1 MISVFKI
8 NEICEK
14 ILLCDKNVKIVAISY
29 KTETFFMARHGVLI
43 FETKEEIEKS
53 LANAALRWVSRR
65 SIRTLGT
72 PLYAMAKYQKAKR
85 ITVPLG
91 RYGIVLCTLN
101 RNSDAELTANKI
113 IKIIKKFKD
122 LT

>member
-1 MISVFKI
+1 MVSVFKI

-14 ILLCDKNVKIVAISY
+14 ILLCDENVKIVAISH
-29 KTETFFMARHGVLI
+29 KTETFFMVKHGTRI

-101 RNSDAELTANKI
+101 KNSDVELIANKI
-113 IKIIKKFKD
+113 IKIVRKFKD

>member
-1 MISVFKI
+1 MESIFKI

-14 ILLCDKNVKIVAISY
+14 ILLCDKNVKLVAISH
-29 KTETFFMARHGVLI
+29 KTETFFMARRGTKIL
-43 FETKEEIEKS
+43 ETKEEIEKS

-85 ITVPLG
+85 ITIPLG
-91 RYGIVLCTLN
+91 RYGIVLCTLDK
-101 RNSDAELTANKI
+101 NSDVDLISTKI
-113 IKIIKKFKD
+113 IKILKKFKD
-122 LT
+122 

>member
-1 MISVFKI
+1 MVSVFKI

-14 ILLCDKNVKIVAISY
+14 ILFCDKNVKIVAIAHR
-29 KTETFFMARHGVLI
+29 TETFFMVRRGVMI

-91 RYGIVLCTLN
+91 RYGIILCTLN
-101 RNSDAELTANKI
+101 KNSDAELIANKI
-113 IKIIKKFKD
+113 IKIIKNSKI
-122 LT
+122 

>member
-1 MISVFKI
+1 MVSIFKI

-14 ILLCDKNVKIVAISY
+14 ILLCDKDVKLVAISHR
-29 KTETFFMARHGVLI
+29 TDTFFMARRGTRV

-91 RYGIVLCTLN
+91 KYGIVLCTLDK
-101 RNSDAELTANKI
+101 NSDAESIATKI
-113 IKIIKKFKD
+113 IKILKKFRD
-122 LT
+122 

>member
-1 MISVFKI
+1 MVSAFKI

-14 ILLCDKNVKIVAISY
+14 ILLCDKNVKIVAISH
-29 KTETFFMARHGVLI
+29 KTETFLMTRPGAVI

-53 LANAALRWVSRR
+53 LANASLRWVSRR
-65 SIRTLGT
+65 SIMTLGT

-101 RNSDAELTANKI
+101 KNSDAELIANKI
-113 IKIIKKFKD
+113 IKIVKKFKD